1 MFQIILIDIKIS
13 RYLFCLIFI
22 FNHSEMANLGVT
34 LVDENNEIVGYA
46 ALYDQ
51 PNWLLD
57 KSVVWTELI
66 RNNFAEEKC
75 DVIFKLFC
83 LEMYF

>member
-1 MFQIILIDIKIS
+1 
-13 RYLFCLIFI
+13 
-22 FNHSEMANLGVT
+22 MANLGVT

-57 KSVVWTELI
+57 KSVVWTEWI
-66 RNNFAEEKC
+66 KNNFSEEKC
-75 DVIFKLFC
+75 DVMIIIN
-83 LEMYF
+83 

>member
-1 MFQIILIDIKIS
+1 MLKFILFFF
-13 RYLFCLIFI
+13 LFLHFY
-22 FNHSEMANLGVT
+22 SEMANLGVT

-57 KSVVWTELI
+57 KSILWTEWI
-66 RNNFAEEKC
+66 KKNFSEEKC
-75 DVIFKLFC
+75 DV
-83 LEMYF
+83 

>member
-1 MFQIILIDIKIS
+1 
-13 RYLFCLIFI
+13 
-22 FNHSEMANLGVT
+22 MANLGVT

-57 KSVVWTELI
+57 KSVVWTEWI
-66 RNNFAEEKC
+66 KTNFAEEKC
-75 DVIFKLFC
+75 DRKMKDFVRVKMF
-83 LEMYF
+83 